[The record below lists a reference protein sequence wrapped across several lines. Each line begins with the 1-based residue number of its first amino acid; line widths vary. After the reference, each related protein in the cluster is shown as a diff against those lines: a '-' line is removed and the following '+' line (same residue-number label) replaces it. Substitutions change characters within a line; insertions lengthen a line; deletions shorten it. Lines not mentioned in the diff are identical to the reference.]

1 MTRGEPGSAGRG
13 PGSYHSQVPRFVHY
27 VSSPDGFRAAR
38 SDLLTTVTGLP
49 AWGRFI
55 VFVLSLPGI
64 VLIGLSLLAL
74 AASIATL
81 LLLTV
86 PAYGLLRRLADWLG
100 GRGNETLPDQI
111 RGPVSRPARKVE
123 ATVID

>member
-1 MTRGEPGSAGRG
+1 MAGF
-13 PGSYHSQVPRFVHY
+13 SYY

-55 VFVLSLPGI
+55 VLVLALPGI
-64 VLIGLSLLAL
+64 FLIGLSLLAL

-86 PAYGLLRRLADWLG
+86 PAYALLRRLADWL
-100 GRGNETLPDQI
+100 RGTRRAEESRDLPGVPI
-111 RGPVSRPARKVE
+111 SRPARRVE
-123 ATVID
+123 ATVIE

>member
-1 MTRGEPGSAGRG
+1 MAGF
-13 PGSYHSQVPRFVHY
+13 SYY

-55 VFVLSLPGI
+55 VLVLALPGI
-64 VLIGLSLLAL
+64 CLIALSLLAL

-81 LLLTV
+81 LLLTL
-86 PAYGLLRRLADWLG
+86 PAYALLRRLADWISSLRGNDEKQGALG
-100 GRGNETLPDQI
+100 G
-111 RGPVSRPARKVE
+111 PVARPARRVE
-123 ATVID
+123 ATVIE